1 MRECVIIIKLSLF
14 DKDEKF
20 CRKKV
25 EKILK
30 KFLTK
35 GEQRAIIILALSL
48 LESNRTLKN
57 EQCRL
62 KENSK

>member
-25 EKILK
+25 EKNLK

-35 GEQRAIIILALSL
+35 GKQRAIIILALSL
-48 LESNRTLKN
+48 LESAQNLEK
-57 EQCRL
+57 
-62 KENSK
+62 